1 VSVVEFKPRVAVSD
15 DADRHIEGP
24 AFCGAC
30 GHKWQGAVPVGE
42 VHLECPECKRYW
54 GLFENAIEPKVAW
67 RCDCGEHLFW
77 LVPEGVQCRKCGEF
91 QVGWF

>member
-1 VSVVEFKPRVAVSD
+1 VSV
-15 DADRHIEGP
+15 
-24 AFCGAC
+24 
-30 GHKWQGAVPVGE
+30 
-42 VHLECPECKRYW
+42 
-54 GLFENAIEPKVAW
+54 NAIEPKVAW